1 MDIGTAHLQLVQT
14 YETGPTVTD
23 TARKVEK
30 NEGEEGTVVNMQ
42 KHFRFEQ
49 IKNALSRLG
58 NLQVIM
64 DPLLDDA
71 GAKLPC
77 EYYIETDDVHAA
89 AMIAQQYDLGIIVV
103 GALTS
108 ATNNFGKTTHPNGVI
123 AIRPKRI
130 FNDNELKS
138 TDPKEAINN
147 KSNQLV
153 INRDKLG
160 DDIHTAT
167 VGSGLTFGQ
176 ANEIIQQ
183 ELGPEYWIPV
193 DLTTV
198 NSALAGAVFATGA
211 QGPSRIKLSEIAVK
225 AKMTDGNRIK
235 NLAGPDLADHEGLIG
250 LTGAITEIEVK
261 VFKRPK
267 NLFGIPLVLK
277 DTKEIPWNEQSAKV
291 LANLHEYTK
300 LNLKKGVISS
310 AKSTDYIDGLEILTR
325 EDLELMLEDS
335 TDPEVK
341 REAKKL
347 LASMDANNSNYMLYV
362 TGNATKNIDELTGE
376 VIEGKENIQSHL
388 LQLFEEGVVDIPG
401 TYEGTSN
408 LKIMKNLRE
417 AAPDLA
423 RNLSR
428 GKAKA
433 ESTSLDI
440 NVRVKPGIS
449 ATPEELVGIFAKMLK
464 PFHEYEQEIEHF
476 IKPMAEEQ
484 KVSVAVH
491 RYGHMHPNS
500 FDPHTRVTATAS
512 EEASSNA
519 VAGIINAVKVFK
531 KRLLENLK
539 ELAKIDSRIE
549 ILNGEKGKISEPD
562 LLSNATVQKTRKLI
576 AAAGENWN
584 FRAPKNFQSETVN

>member
-1 MDIGTAHLQLVQT
+1 MDTGTAHLQLVQA
-14 YETGPTVTD
+14 YETGPTLAGT
-23 TARKVEK
+23 TRKAEK
-30 NEGEEGTVVNMQ
+30 SNEEEGTIVNMQ

-49 IKNALSRLG
+49 IKNALSKLG
-58 NLQVIM
+58 HLQVIM

-89 AMIAQQYDLGIIVV
+89 AMIAQEYDLGIIVV

-108 ATNNFGKTTHPNGVI
+108 ATNNFGKTTHPKGVI

-138 TDPKEAINN
+138 TNPEDAINN

-153 INRDKLG
+153 INRNKLG
-160 DDIHTAT
+160 NGIHTAT

-176 ANEIIQQ
+176 ANEIIQK
-183 ELGPEYWIPV
+183 ELGSEYWIPV

-211 QGPSRIKLSEIAVK
+211 QGPSRIKLSEIAVE
-225 AKMTDGNRIK
+225 AKMTDGNHIR

-250 LTGAITEIEVK
+250 LTGAITEIEVQ

-267 NLFGIPLVLK
+267 NLFGVPLILK
-277 DTKEIPWNEQSAKV
+277 DTNDIAWNEQSARV

-310 AKSTDYIDGLEILTR
+310 AKSADYIDGLEILTR

-347 LASMDANNSNYMLYV
+347 LASMNDNNSDYMLYV
-362 TGNATKNIDELTGE
+362 TGNATKNIDELTDE
-376 VIEGKENIQSHL
+376 VLDGQENIQSHF

-401 TYEGTSN
+401 TYEGSSN

-428 GKAKA
+428 GKTTAQ
-433 ESTSLDI
+433 STSLDI
-440 NVRVKPGIS
+440 NVRIKPGIS
-449 ATPEELVGIFAKMLK
+449 ATPEELTEIFSKILK
-464 PFHEYEQEIEHF
+464 PFHEYEQEIEYF

-484 KVSVAVH
+484 KVNVAVH

-500 FDPHTRVTATAS
+500 FDPHTRVTATAA
-512 EEASSNA
+512 EESTSANA
-519 VAGIINAVKVFK
+519 VAGILNAVKVFK

-539 ELAKIDSRIE
+539 ELEKSDPRIE

-562 LLSNATVQKTRKLI
+562 LLRSATVQKTRKLI
-576 AAAGENWN
+576 AAAGQNWN
-584 FRAPKNFQSETVN
+584 FRAPKEFQQVN